1 MILQD
6 VAGFVLALMLTAVCS
21 LLFGIE
27 IGRCSENELWN
38 RSLESAGLQVV
49 WHEERTSSG
58 CTNWIEIAKKEV
70 RND

>member
-1 MILQD
+1 MTLQD
-6 VAGFVLALMLTAVCS
+6 VAGLVLALTLTAVCS
-21 LLFGIE
+21 LLLGIAV
-27 IGRCSENELWN
+27 GRCSENELWN
-38 RSLESAGLQVV
+38 RSLESAGLQAV

>member
-1 MILQD
+1 MTLQD
-6 VAGFVLALMLTAVCS
+6 VVGFVLALMLTMVCS
-21 LLFGIE
+21 LLLGIE
-27 IGRCSENELWN
+27 VGRCSENELWN
-38 RSLESAGLQVV
+38 RSLESAGLQAV